1 MHINMTK
8 NEIGQIIKERRVYL
22 GITQKDLAEIVGISL
37 RSLVDI
43 EKGNGN
49 PTIDQITK
57 ILNALGLTIKISA
70 L

>member
-22 GITQKDLAEIVGISL
+22 NITQKDLAEIVGISL

-49 PTIDQITK
+49 PTIDQLTK

>member
-1 MHINMTK
+1 MTK

-37 RSLVDI
+37 RSLVNI
-43 EKGNGN
+43 ENGTGN
-49 PTIDQITK
+49 PTIDQLNK
-57 ILNALGLTIKISA
+57 ILNALGITIKISA